1 MEKPESQDISSDSR
15 GGSSPEVKP
24 ENRPESKQEP
34 RSDSKKSSSENKAG
48 SWFKR
53 TGTRIRTFFV
63 EHRNE
68 LRKVQWPNRKE
79 TATYTTIV
87 VVVSLF
93 LSLFIWIIDQGLA
106 YILRWLIA

>member
-1 MEKPESQDISSDSR
+1 MEKPESKEVSKAEVRSDAR
-15 GGSSPEVKP
+15 TET
-24 ENRPESKQEP
+24 
-34 RSDSKKSSSENKAG
+34 RSDSKKGSQENVVVQ
-48 SWFKR
+48 WFKK
-53 TGTRIRTFFV
+53 TGSRIRTFFV

-87 VVVSLF
+87 VVVSLG

-106 YILRWLIA
+106 FILRWLIA